1 MGLDGRRGHRGKPV
15 SADAVRH
22 LMDTALG
29 PWGGPASVI
38 DAYEAAIRATAE
50 AQLGVARTIDVQ
62 PVRAVAALWA
72 DFTRDVGA
80 VQVSGARWVLDV

>member
-1 MGLDGRRGHRGKPV
+1 MRQLI
-15 SADAVRH
+15 
-22 LMDTALG
+22 DTALG

-50 AQLGVARTIDVQ
+50 AQLSVARAVDVQ
-62 PVRAVAALWA
+62 PVCSIAALWA

>member
-1 MGLDGRRGHRGKPV
+1 MSGVGAAPLDH
-15 SADAVRH
+15 ALHAVRQ
-22 LMDTALG
+22 LVETALG

-50 AQLGVARTIDVQ
+50 AQLGVARVVDVQ
-62 PVRAVAALWA
+62 PVRSIAALCA